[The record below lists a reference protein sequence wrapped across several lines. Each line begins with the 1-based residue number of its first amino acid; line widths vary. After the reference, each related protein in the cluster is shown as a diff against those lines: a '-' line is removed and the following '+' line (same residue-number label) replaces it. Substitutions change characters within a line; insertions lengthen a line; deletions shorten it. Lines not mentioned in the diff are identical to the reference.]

1 MTAARPQPQSAA
13 FRLPGGGLVDRSRTV
28 RFQFDG
34 AMYTGLGGDTLAS
47 ALLANGVRLV
57 GRSFKYHRPRGI
69 FSAGTEEP
77 NALVEIGTDARRE
90 PNTRATQAEI
100 YDGLVADSQNR
111 WPSLGFDLLAVNG
124 LLAPLLKAGFYYKT
138 FMWPPAFWE
147 KIYEPMIRRAAG
159 LGKASGLPDPD
170 RYERATLHCDL
181 LVVGSGPAGLAAALT
196 GARTGARVVL
206 AEQDFVLGGRLNDER
221 LVIDGAPAPV
231 WLDAA
236 LEELA
241 AAPDVRI
248 LSRTTVFGTYD
259 QHCYGAVERVTDH
272 LADAPSWLPRQRA
285 WRIIAKRTVI
295 AAGAIER
302 PIAFSNNDRPGVMLA
317 GAVRTYVNRFAVR
330 PGQRAV
336 IFASVDDAARTAHDL
351 AAADVEVAA
360 IVDPR
365 DKGGSIAMA
374 EAADAT
380 RAKLYRQS
388 VVLDVHGGTKGVS
401 GVTVSGPAGTARVD
415 CDLVAVSSGWNPTLH
430 LTSHLGHKPTWNPQI
445 GAFVPDALPNGMA
458 VAGAALGAFSLAD
471 ALSDGASAAHAALEA
486 EGLKPPRIATPAVE
500 PEPTS
505 GSPVWR
511 VRGGRGPA
519 FVDLQNDVTISD
531 IELADQ
537 EGFRAAELMK
547 RYTTLGMATDQGKT
561 SGVAGTAVLAE
572 ISQRPIEQVGVSTFR
587 PPFTPVAIG
596 ALAGHG
602 RGKHFR
608 PTRLSPGHAW
618 AEAQGAV
625 FVEAGAWLRAQYYPV
640 TPGED
645 WLTAA
650 LREARAV
657 REAVGFCDVS
667 TFGKIDVQGPDA
679 ARFLD
684 FVYANTMSTLPVGR
698 ARYGLMLREDG
709 FVLDDGTVARLAPDH
724 WLVTTTTANAGRVM
738 QHLDH
743 ARQVLCRDMD
753 LHLASV
759 TDQWAQ
765 VSIAGP
771 RARELVSRL
780 LDDPRLVA
788 AETFG
793 PMAAA
798 AVSLKGRQ
806 EARLFR
812 LSFSGELGYEIAV
825 PARYGNGLLQAI
837 AETGSDLGARPYGTE
852 ALSMLR
858 IEKGHPAGGELN
870 GQTTARDLRMPRLMS
885 KKKDYIGRRLAERPA
900 LVDPAR
906 PILVGLAPVDP
917 SAPLSAGAH
926 LVEEGAQPSLE
937 NDRGY
942 VTSACI
948 SPVLGHAIALGFLAN
963 GDALIGKRVVAYD
976 PLRGRVTPVVVRS
989 PVFYDRDGDR
999 QRA

>member
-1 MTAARPQPQSAA
+1 MSIARSSSPGEA
-13 FRLPGGGLVDRSRTV
+13 FRLQSGGLVDRDRKV

-34 AMYTGLGGDTLAS
+34 ASYTGFGGDTLAS

-69 FSAGTEEP
+69 VSAGAEEP
-77 NALVEIGTDARRE
+77 NALVEMGAHARRE

-100 YDGLVADSQNR
+100 YDGLVAESQNR
-111 WPSLGFDLLAVNG
+111 WPSLRFDLLALNG
-124 LLAPLLKAGFYYKT
+124 LLAPFLKAGFYYKT
-138 FMWPPAFWE
+138 FMWPASFWE
-147 KIYEPMIRRAAG
+147 KVYEPMIRRAAG

-170 RYERATLHCDL
+170 RYEKATLHCDL

-196 GARTGARVVL
+196 GVRAGARVVL

-221 LVIDGAPAPV
+221 LSINGAPAQE
-231 WLDAA
+231 WLNAT
-236 LEELA
+236 LGELT
-241 AAPDVRI
+241 AAPGVRI
-248 LSRTTVFGTYD
+248 LSRTTVFGSYD
-259 QHCYGAVERVTDH
+259 QRCYGAVERVTDH
-272 LADAPSWLPRQRA
+272 LSEAPDWLPRQRL

-317 GAVRTYVNRFAVR
+317 SAVRTYVNRFAVR

-336 IFASVDDAARTAHDL
+336 IFASIDDAARTAHDL
-351 AAADVEVAA
+351 AAAGVEVAA

-365 DKGGSIAMA
+365 DEGGTVAMA
-374 EAADAT
+374 RAAEASG
-380 RAKLYRQS
+380 AKLYRQS
-388 VVLDVHGGTKGVS
+388 VVLDAHGGAKGVT
-401 GVTVSGPAGTARVD
+401 GVTVSGPAGTARIA

-430 LTSHLGHKPTWNPQI
+430 LTSHLGHKPTWNPRI
-445 GAFVPDALPNGMA
+445 GAFVPDTLPDGMT
-458 VAGAALGAFSLAD
+458 VAGAARGAFSLAD
-471 ALSDGASAAHAALEA
+471 ALGDGASAAYAALEA
-486 EGLKPPRIATPAVE
+486 QGLVPSRLEPVAVE

-505 GSPVWR
+505 GRPVWR
-511 VRGGRGPA
+511 VQGGKGPA
-519 FVDLQNDVTISD
+519 FVDLQNDVTTSD
-531 IELADQ
+531 IELADR
-537 EGFRAAELMK
+537 EGFSAAELMK

-561 SGVAGTAVLAE
+561 SGVTGTAVLAE
-572 ISQRPIEQVGVSTFR
+572 ITQRPIERVGVSTFR

-625 FVEAGAWLRAQYYPV
+625 FVEAGAWLRAQYYPE

-684 FVYANTMSTLPVGR
+684 FVYANTLSTLAVGR

-709 FVLDDGTVARLAPDH
+709 FVLDDGTVSRLAPNH
-724 WLVTTTTANAGRVM
+724 WLLTTTTANAGRVM

-743 ARQVLCRDMD
+743 ARQVLCRGMD
-753 LHLASV
+753 LHLTSV
-759 TDQWAQ
+759 TDHWAQ

-780 LDDPRLVA
+780 LADPAVVRVDA
-788 AETFG
+788 FG
-793 PMAAA
+793 PMAVAK
-798 AVSLKGRQ
+798 VDLKGGVR
-806 EARLFR
+806 ARLFR

-825 PARYGNGLLQAI
+825 PARYGSGLLRAI
-837 AETGSDLGARPYGTE
+837 AAAGADLAISPYGTE

-870 GQTTARDLRMPRLMS
+870 GQTTARDLRMARLMS

-917 SAPLSAGAH
+917 SSPLSAGAH
-926 LVEEGAQPSLE
+926 LVEEGAAPSLE

-942 VTSACI
+942 VTSSCI
-948 SPVLGHAIALGFLAN
+948 SPTLGHAIALGFLAN
-963 GDALIGKRVVAYD
+963 GDALIGKRVVAHD
-976 PLRGRVTPVVVRS
+976 PVRGRVTPVVVRS
-989 PVFYDRDGDR
+989 PIFYDHEGDR